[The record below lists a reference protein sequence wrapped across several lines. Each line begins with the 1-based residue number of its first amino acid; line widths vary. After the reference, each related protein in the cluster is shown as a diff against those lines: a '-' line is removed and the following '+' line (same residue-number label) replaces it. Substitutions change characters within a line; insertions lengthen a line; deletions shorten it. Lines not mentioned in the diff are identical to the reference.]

1 MIKKKL
7 MSVALT
13 SIFSLALASSA
24 FAANDGI
31 VAIAAPNQ
39 ITAAYG
45 LTGQGITGKFTL
57 ATTSSTGYAYA
68 TVTGCGDRFTSPN
81 VSGASG
87 QYTTSIF
94 LKSGCSYQVNL
105 YNYSGGTAKAYLN
118 NWYN

>member
-1 MIKKKL
+1 MFKKKFL
-7 MSVALT
+7 SVALT
-13 SIFSLALASSA
+13 SIFSLAVASSA

-45 LTGQGITGKFTL
+45 LVGQGITGKFTV

-68 TVTGCGDRFTSPN
+68 TVTGCGERYTSSD
-81 VSGASG
+81 VSGTNG

-94 LKSGCSYQVNL
+94 LKSGCSYQINL